1 MPASYPVPYTR
12 LNQDHKARK
21 TMQGFMNDSTLT
33 NPSDPNTMQNVGY
46 FRNSVYNAKVVS
58 LPDGKRTVKT
68 TKPADYGGKGPTLN
82 HSFYRFGSKTNI
94 QSSFQ

>member
-1 MPASYPVPYTR
+1 
-12 LNQDHKARK
+12 
-21 TMQGFMNDSTLT
+21 MNDSTLT

-82 HSFYRFGSKTNI
+82 HTFYRFGTKTNI